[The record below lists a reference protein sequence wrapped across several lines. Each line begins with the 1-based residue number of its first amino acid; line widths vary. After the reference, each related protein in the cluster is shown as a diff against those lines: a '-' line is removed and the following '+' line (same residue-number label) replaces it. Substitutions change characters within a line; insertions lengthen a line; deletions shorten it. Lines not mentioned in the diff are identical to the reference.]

1 MSVKTIID
9 EYEFFTSKQ
18 KKLIS
23 WSIVTMIFVAALSVI
38 GKFLVA
44 CLSYISSVIN
54 TIYC

>member
-9 EYEFFTSKQ
+9 EFFSTKQ

-44 CLSYISSVIN
+44 CLSFISSIIN
-54 TIYC
+54 NICC

>member
-1 MSVKTIID
+1 MSFKTLID
-9 EYEFFTSKQ
+9 EFFTPRQ

-44 CLSYISSVIN
+44 CLSFISDVIN
-54 TIYC
+54 NICC

>member
-1 MSVKTIID
+1 MNLKSLLD
-9 EYEFFTSKQ
+9 EIFSPRQ

-44 CLSYISSVIN
+44 CLSFISEI
-54 TIYC
+54 I

>member
-1 MSVKTIID
+1 MNLKSLLD
-9 EYEFFTSKQ
+9 GFFTPRQ

-44 CLSYISSVIN
+44 CLSFISEI
-54 TIYC
+54 I

>member
-9 EYEFFTSKQ
+9 EFFSSKQ

-44 CLSYISSVIN
+44 CLSFISSVIN

>member
-1 MSVKTIID
+1 MSFKTLLD
-9 EYEFFTSKQ
+9 DFFTPRQ

-44 CLSYISSVIN
+44 CLSFIYDVIN
-54 TIYC
+54 NIYC